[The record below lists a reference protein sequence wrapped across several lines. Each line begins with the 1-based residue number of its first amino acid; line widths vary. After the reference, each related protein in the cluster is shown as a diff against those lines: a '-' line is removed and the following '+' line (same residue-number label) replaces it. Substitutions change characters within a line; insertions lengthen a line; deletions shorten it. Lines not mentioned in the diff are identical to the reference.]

1 MLTIFALIAKLVLY
15 IGALVSIGILS
26 HFCLGIQ
33 QNLKGLRVFI
43 AVLVVGAISKLIIA
57 NAQLAGSLYDA
68 FNQETF
74 GWVWQSNGFQFLAFM
89 VGAGL
94 AILVSFIR
102 SSALRKIAAVL
113 SIITLSA
120 GFALSGHTQAA
131 ENMPFLPLWVIPHI
145 LIAGY
150 WLYAPFS
157 LWPADTLSDGDLIL
171 RTERFSHFAIW
182 AVPFLFVTGLYLLWR
197 LNGNLLDIGSTLYER
212 LLMVKLVA
220 ALILLGAGAF
230 NKFRIGILLQQSP
243 LVGRAALRKS
253 LSLEAVLF
261 LFVLLCVLW
270 ATTVTGPNGHSH

>member
-1 MLTIFALIAKLVLY
+1 M
-15 IGALVSIGILS
+15 
-26 HFCLGIQ
+26 C
-33 QNLKGLRVFI
+33 
-43 AVLVVGAISKLIIA
+43 
-57 NAQLAGSLYDA
+57 
-68 FNQETF
+68 
-74 GWVWQSNGFQFLAFM
+74 
-89 VGAGL
+89 
-94 AILVSFIR
+94 IR
-102 SSALRKIAAVL
+102 DR
-113 SIITLSA
+113 
-120 GFALSGHTQAA
+120 
-131 ENMPFLPLWVIPHI
+131 
-145 LIAGY
+145 
-150 WLYAPFS
+150 
-157 LWPADTLSDGDLIL
+157 SDRDLIL

-253 LSLEAVLF
+253 LGLEAVLF

>member
-1 MLTIFALIAKLVLY
+1 MLTALALIAKLMLY

-33 QNLKGLRVFI
+33 QKLKRLRTFV
-43 AVLVVGAISKLIIA
+43 AVLILGAILKLIIA
-57 NAQLAGSLYDA
+57 NGQLAGSLSQA
-68 FNQETF
+68 FNQQTF
-74 GWVWQSNGFQFLAFM
+74 GWVWQSNGTQFLVF
-89 VGAGL
+89 VGGAGL
-94 AILVSFIR
+94 AILSSFIKP
-102 SSALRKIAAVL
+102 SDLRKITAAF
-113 SIITLSA
+113 SIILLSA
-120 GFALSGHTQAA
+120 GFAASGHTQAA
-131 ENMPFLPLWVIPHI
+131 VNMPFLPLWVIPHI

-157 LWPADTLSDGDLIL
+157 LWPADTLSDRDLIL

-253 LSLEAVLF
+253 LGLEAVLF

>member
-1 MLTIFALIAKLVLY
+1 MLTALALIAKLMLY

-33 QNLKGLRVFI
+33 QKLKRLRTFV
-43 AVLVVGAISKLIIA
+43 AVLILGAILKLIIA
-57 NAQLAGSLYDA
+57 NGQLAGSLSQA
-68 FNQETF
+68 FNQQTF
-74 GWVWQSNGFQFLAFM
+74 GWVWQSNGTQFLVF
-89 VGAGL
+89 VGGAGL
-94 AILVSFIR
+94 AILSSFIKP
-102 SSALRKIAAVL
+102 SDLRKITTAF
-113 SIITLSA
+113 SIILLSA
-120 GFALSGHTQAA
+120 GFAASGHTQAA

-157 LWPADTLSDGDLIL
+157 LWPADTLSDRDLIL

-212 LLMVKLVA
+212 FLMVKLVA

-253 LSLEAVLF
+253 LGLEAVLF